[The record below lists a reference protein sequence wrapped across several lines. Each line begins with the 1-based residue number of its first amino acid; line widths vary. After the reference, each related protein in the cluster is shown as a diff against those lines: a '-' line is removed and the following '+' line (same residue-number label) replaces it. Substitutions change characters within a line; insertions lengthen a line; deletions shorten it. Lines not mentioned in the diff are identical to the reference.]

1 MDAMVM
7 EMLDL
12 SRLEAGKVKLARDH
26 FDLTE
31 MVRDTFEKLRPMA
44 EEKRLHIQLQLKEN
58 CMVNADE
65 GRIAQAVMNLA
76 SNAVRYTPAGG
87 NITVTLGLVWRQ
99 IVLTIANDCESFT
112 EEELEKVW
120 ESFYRRDKSRDRKG
134 TGLGLAITRQIVQ
147 LHSGSCY
154 VKNTDTGVEFGIKL
168 PN

>member
-1 MDAMVM
+1 MIGSPSCPETDFA
-7 EMLDL
+7 LI
-12 SRLEAGKVKLARDH
+12 H
-26 FDLTE
+26 Y
-31 MVRDTFEKLRPMA
+31 
-44 EEKRLHIQLQLKEN
+44 
-58 CMVNADE
+58 
-65 GRIAQAVMNLA
+65 NLA
-76 SNAVRYTPAGG
+76 AKPWHYKDCRYGHYFWEYAAQTPGYDTLKAVLE
-87 NITVTLGLVWRQ
+87 N
-99 IVLTIANDCESFT
+99 FT